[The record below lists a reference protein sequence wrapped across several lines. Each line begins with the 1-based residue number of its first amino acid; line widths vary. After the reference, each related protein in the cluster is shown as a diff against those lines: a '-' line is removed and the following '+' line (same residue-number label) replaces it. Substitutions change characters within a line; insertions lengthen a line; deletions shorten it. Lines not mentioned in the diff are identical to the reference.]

1 MPSTPQGKKPK
12 KQPTDRKAPQA
23 NFGSSWKKPLT
34 DLDLPSGE
42 RCQVKRPGVQGLIKA
57 GVLHSLDS
65 LTAIVQSET
74 IPKAEGKPVTDVEA
88 IAADPDK
95 FNKMME
101 TVDKIV
107 CHVVTQPKV
116 LPALQPV
123 WEEAPV
129 YSEDGQRLLQAGVQ
143 KKDANGDLEWELIP
157 DEDRDPESVYVDYI
171 DAVDKMFI
179 MNFAVGGSADL
190 AEFRAQTEALVG
202 GVPAGKQ
209 LRTRPSELYGVDD
222 ELTAWSFDRAVQ
234 TFGTALENRLHEV
247 TRKQKNQAA
256 ANRKAHQELDKWL
269 TSADTKAV
277 KGRFRDPM
285 ATVKA

>member
-1 MPSTPQGKKPK
+1 MPSTTQGKKPK
-12 KQPTDRKAPQA
+12 KPADRQAPQA

-65 LTAIVQSET
+65 LTAIVQTET
-74 IPKAEGKPVTDVEA
+74 IPKAEGKPVTDVEK
-88 IAADPDK
+88 IANDPVK
-95 FNKMME
+95 FGQMMDM
-101 TVDKIV
+101 VDKIV
-107 CHVVTQPKV
+107 VHVVTQPNV
-116 LPALQPV
+116 LPAVRPVLDDNKQPKTNR
-123 WEEAPV
+123 
-129 YSEDGQRLLQAGVQ
+129 DG
-143 KKDANGDLEWELIP
+143 DPITELIP
-157 DEDRDPESVYVDYI
+157 DEDRDPEAVYVDYI
-171 DAVDKMFI
+171 DSVDKMFI
-179 MNFAVGGSADL
+179 MNFAVGGSGDL

-202 GVPAGKQ
+202 GVPAGGKQ

-269 TSADTKAV
+269 ASADTKAV
-277 KGRFRDPM
+277 PGRFRDPM
-285 ATVKA
+285 ATVRA